1 MIHLLPQAS
10 EPLPGA
16 SGKYPSYGLKRLSE
30 QMDSLKS
37 LDPGTDSHGN
47 VLR

>member
-10 EPLPGA
+10 EPLPSV
-16 SGKYPSYGLKRLSE
+16 SGKYPSYGLKRLSV

-37 LDPGTDSHGN
+37 LGQGPTAPATY
-47 VLR
+47 